1 MSLKD
6 NLIAVWCESANPWTD
21 QHTNALTLTDNNTVG
36 TAAGKM
42 GTAGDFE
49 DTNSESLSRADEAL
63 LSTGDISW
71 TEACWVKME
80 SKSPN
85 SNNYISSKATGGGGD
100 VIERVLLYRNA
111 ASGFEDRFRIYIADF
126 AVGVAANT
134 FGSPSEGT
142 WYYLQAQH
150 DAAGDK
156 LRIRVNDGA
165 WDEVA
170 TGGVAPTD
178 SAAAF
183 YIGAYGNG
191 GSPIVFWDGL
201 INQFAFWKRL
211 VTDEELDAIYNGG
224 DGLAFSEWDAA
235 GEQEI
240 SDAGDISAAEAF
252 ADPQLHLGLSGAGGI
267 ATAEAFGNA
276 TINPGSVTIADAGGI
291 ETLEGF
297 GSPTL
302 SEVSQQAIRGP
313 ALTTPRRLQ
322 GIFRP
327 LPRPQALS
335 GAGGIQSSEIVPAPS
350 VLKGQAPAQR
360 LSAVGIRTRPVTTF
374 GVPRLRTFNRIVPES
389 IAPAG
394 ALGLPQLKRRRNA
407 LERRIEEILLVAAA

>member
-1 MSLKD
+1 VALKT

-36 TAAGKM
+36 TAAGKV

-49 DTNSESLSRADEAL
+49 DANSESLSRADEAL

-235 GEQEI
+235 GEQAISDAGDVGSAEAFAGPQLNLGLSEAGGIASAQAFGTATLTVHI
-240 SDAGDISAAEAF
+240 SDAGDIES
-252 ADPQLHLGLSGAGGI
+252 L
-267 ATAEAFGNA
+267 EAFG
-276 TINPGSVTIADAGGI
+276 
-291 ETLEGF
+291 
-297 GSPTL
+297 SPSI
-302 SEVSQQAIRGP
+302 SERSQQPVRGP
-313 ALTTPRRLQ
+313 VLTGRRLQ

-327 LPRPQALS
+327 LPRTQGLS
-335 GAGGIQSSEIVPAPS
+335 GAGGIASSEIVPAPS
-350 VLKGQAPAQR
+350 VSKGPASAQR
-360 LSAVGIRTRPVTTF
+360 LGAIGIRPVITF
-374 GVPRLRTFNRIVPES
+374 GVPRIRTFNKIVPES

-394 ALGLPQLKRRRNA
+394 GMGWPKLKKRRNA